1 MEPLAELDQFY
12 FSTLDLSNNH
22 QQLIVLGMLVGTGM
36 YVKKLRLILVII
48 VTVILLASS
57 TLASVLGDREVRMR
71 VLDIGQGLAA
81 LIQTRDHA
89 MLFDT
94 GPSFGQFSTGE
105 RVLLPV
111 LRRYG
116 VTRLDRIII
125 SHVASDHAG
134 GLEAISVRGC
144 GRCSVRGS

>member
-1 MEPLAELDQFY
+1 
-12 FSTLDLSNNH
+12 
-22 QQLIVLGMLVGTGM
+22 
-36 YVKKLRLILVII
+36 
-48 VTVILLASS
+48 
-57 TLASVLGDREVRMR
+57 MR

-111 LRRYG
+111 LRRYE

-134 GLEAISVRGC
+134 GLEAISVNVAVDDVLSGEAERL
-144 GRCSVRGS
+144 